1 MSKRENQTNETSG
14 VPTFARKV
22 VDPRNKPVA
31 ESLSDLLREIGISR
45 VDETLS
51 IANLTVNTGNTG
63 SVGSPKASMTGS
75 GNHVIKHRLV
85 VSTILRLYCCNCCC

>member
-1 MSKRENQTNETSG
+1 MSKRENQINESGG

-22 VDPRNKPVA
+22 IDPRNKPVA

-51 IANLTVNTGNTG
+51 IANLTANTG
-63 SVGSPKASMTGS
+63 SVASPKASMVSS
-75 GNHVIKHRLV
+75 GNHVVKHRYCIYL
-85 VSTILRLYCCNCCC
+85 TCIILAP

>member
-51 IANLTVNTGNTG
+51 IANLTVNTG

-85 VSTILRLYCCNCCC
+85 LSTILHLCSCFVVILL